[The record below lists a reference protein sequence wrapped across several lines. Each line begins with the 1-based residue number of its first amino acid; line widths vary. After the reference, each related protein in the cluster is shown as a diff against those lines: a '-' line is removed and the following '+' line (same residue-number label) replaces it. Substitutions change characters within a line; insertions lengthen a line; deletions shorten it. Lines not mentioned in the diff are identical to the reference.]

1 MAKRKI
7 DCTLD
12 EIVAA
17 YLKKVK
23 CQKSLKLLEEKV
35 GQAKNDRIPMLE
47 KFVNDLKEQEAE
59 KENKRD
65 DDLGFEIN
73 FGAFQREQKVSP
85 GIFCINFV

>member
-1 MAKRKI
+1 MGKRKN

-17 YLKKVK
+17 YLKKAK
-23 CQKSLKLLEEKV
+23 CQKTLKLFQEKV
-35 GQAKNDRIPMLE
+35 GQAKNDKMPMLV
-47 KFVNDLKEQEAE
+47 KFVDYLKDQDAE

-73 FGAFQREQKVSP
+73 FGAFQPEKKVSLV
-85 GIFCINFV
+85 IFCEH